1 MTNEELLKEIARLPD
16 DSKRKVEEFITSL
29 KKTFRVNSPGN
40 STPFREEG
48 FFGMWKDR
56 EDIKDSVERVHK
68 VRRTHWKS

>member
-1 MTNEELLKEIARLPD
+1 MTNEELLKEIALLPD

-29 KKTFRVNSPGN
+29 KKSFRVNSSN
-40 STPFREEG
+40 STPFREEV

-56 EDIKDSVERVHK
+56 EDIKDSVEWVRE